1 MLPQHIVRGH
11 LGGSKFEVLP
21 PPSADGLRREPHHGE
36 EVGLMC
42 CFFEDEAHSQ
52 VSLQDG
58 DGEKEKKSKST
69 LYESFSCNLNVF
81 SVSQNR
87 YFL

>member
-42 CFFEDEAHSQ
+42 CFFEDEAHSH

-58 DGEKEKKSKST
+58 DGEEEKKSKVDA
-69 LYESFSCNLNVF
+69 L
-81 SVSQNR
+81 
-87 YFL
+87 